1 MLRTRGTRSDS
12 ESALLVVVCKE
23 SMKLKIL
30 LVVLTTFHVAIAQT
44 SATESNLP
52 KPGVK
57 EVQIPF
63 ASLKPSATVKVGG
76 TADWVL
82 VSDNAVW
89 VASTKPDA
97 VERIDPVT
105 NKVVATVDV
114 SGEACSGLAYGFGSI
129 WVPLCGDKPALVRID
144 AVKNTISATLPIAPA
159 GQEGGITANGD
170 SIWMMTDK
178 DGTLSRIDP
187 TTNTVRQKISIP
199 PGSYN
204 PLFSD
209 GIIWITGF
217 DSNVLVAVDAAAG
230 KVLESVPDR

>member
-1 MLRTRGTRSDS
+1 MPKLLLFVILAANGT
-12 ESALLVVVCKE
+12 VV
-23 SMKLKIL
+23 
-30 LVVLTTFHVAIAQT
+30 AQP
-44 SATESNLP
+44 ATESNLP
-52 KPGVK
+52 KLGVK

-82 VSDNAVW
+82 VTDDAVW
-89 VASTKPDA
+89 VASTKPYA

-159 GQEGGITANGD
+159 GPEGKLVSSVMIAQRAGGHWSTLLTFAEGEVAGLSSQETPNCSPRDLTPETFSSAHAP
-170 SIWMMTDK
+170 S
-178 DGTLSRIDP
+178 LF
-187 TTNTVRQKISIP
+187 P
-199 PGSYN
+199 P
-204 PLFSD
+204 
-209 GIIWITGF
+209 
-217 DSNVLVAVDAAAG
+217 V
-230 KVLESVPDR
+230 